1 MKGLPD
7 LTRYNR
13 MMLRPLAA
21 IPLITLLLAGCGGNN
36 IRTKDKVQEAI
47 LRRLQTSSGLDL
59 KALDFTTTSV
69 RFDKNLAYATVA
81 FHPKNDGNL
90 DSGMTMTYTLE
101 DRGGKWVV
109 VNVGDSQGHQLR
121 RPGSPGP
128 ASQLPPGHPPI
139 DSANPHQGS
148 PGQGASGQTQ

>member
-13 MMLRPLAA
+13 MMLRRLAA
-21 IPLITLLLAGCGGNN
+21 IPLITLLLAGCSGNN

-90 DSGMTMTYTLE
+90 ESGMTMTYTLE

-109 VNVGDSQGHQLR
+109 VNVGDSQGHQLHGQAP
-121 RPGSPGP
+121 PGQ

-148 PGQGASGQTQ
+148 PRQGASGQTQ

>member
-1 MKGLPD
+1 
-7 LTRYNR
+7 
-13 MMLRPLAA
+13 MLRLPAA

-36 IRTKDKVQEAI
+36 LRSKEKVQEAI

-59 KALDFTTTSV
+59 KALDVTTTSV
-69 RFDKNLAYATVA
+69 RFDNNFAYATVA

-90 DSGMTMTYTLE
+90 NSGMTMTYTLE

-109 VNVGDSQGHQLR
+109 VNVGDSQGHQLHGQ
-121 RPGSPGP
+121 PSGN

-139 DSANPHQGS
+139 NSANPHEGS
-148 PGQGASGQTQ
+148 SAQGASGQTQ

>member
-1 MKGLPD
+1 
-7 LTRYNR
+7 
-13 MMLRPLAA
+13 MLRLLAA
-21 IPLITLLLAGCGGNN
+21 IPLITLLLAGCGGNS

-47 LRRLQTSSGLDL
+47 LKRLQTSSGLDL
-59 KALDFTTTSV
+59 KALDFNTTSV
-69 RFDKNLAYATVA
+69 RFDNNFAYATVA

-109 VNVGDSQGHQLR
+109 VNVGDSQGHQLHGQAT
-121 RPGSPGP
+121 PGQ

-139 DSANPHQGS
+139 DSANPHAGS